1 MLSSAAVDRPLVPC
15 CAVAAALAALAAL
28 AAGCGFSS
36 PSSSPDGQPPSP
48 DAPSDGGSDGPP
60 AGPCL
65 ARWYDGTVALAAP
78 TLVAGLGSLAVD
90 RDPFLTPDELTIY
103 FSTERN
109 VVTSG
114 DVYTATR
121 TSLTAPFSVPLRD
134 GDLSSMGYD
143 SRFTMTANQLIGV
156 VASSRTGGEGDNDL
170 WISTRAN
177 TSDKFA
183 NFDRSTMG
191 LSNINSNASELDPE
205 ISADGLR
212 IYLAIDNPQRIVVAE
227 RSNLGSTFGN
237 SKQIAELF
245 SNKSDA
251 DPSLS
256 PDERIIVFASARD
269 NGNTDLFYAT
279 RADKNATF
287 STPVRLAISSINGDG
302 DPFLSSDGCRLYFA
316 SDRSGNW
323 ELYVASVTPQQ

>member
-1 MLSSAAVDRPLVPC
+1 
-15 CAVAAALAALAAL
+15 VA
-28 AAGCGFSS
+28 F
-36 PSSSPDGQPPSP
+36 
-48 DAPSDGGSDGPP
+48 
-60 AGPCL
+60 
-65 ARWYDGTVALAAP
+65 AAP
-78 TLVAGLGSLAVD
+78 TLIAELASSAVD
-90 RDPFLTPDELTIY
+90 RDPFLSSDGLTIY

-109 VVTSG
+109 AVTSG

-121 TSLTAPFSVPLRD
+121 TSLTAPFGAPQQNPDISSVA
-134 GDLSSMGYD
+134 YE
-143 SRFTMTANQLIGV
+143 SRFSMTSSELIAV
-156 VASSRTGGEGDNDL
+156 VASNRLGGEGDNDL

-183 NFDRSTMG
+183 NFSTTG

-212 IYLAIDNPQRIVVAE
+212 IYLAIGNPQRIVVSE
-227 RSNLGSTFGN
+227 RPNLGSSFGS

-245 SNKSDA
+245 SNKGDA

-256 PDERIIVFASARD
+256 LDERIIVFASARD
-269 NGNTDLFYAT
+269 TGNTDLFYAT
-279 RADKNATF
+279 RADKDATF
-287 STPVRLAISSINGDG
+287 STPVRLAISSAPGDG